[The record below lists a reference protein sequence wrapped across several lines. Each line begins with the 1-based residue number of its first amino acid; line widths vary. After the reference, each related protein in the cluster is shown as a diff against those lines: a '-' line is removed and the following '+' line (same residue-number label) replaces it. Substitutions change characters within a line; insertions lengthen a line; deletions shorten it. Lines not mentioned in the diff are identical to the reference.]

1 MAVMMVTAAD
11 DDDEDDFGIESL
23 FGIVWTL
30 TTAEATLKGVVH
42 GRTSTVGEAGTG
54 TAMVMKWMDSADL
67 KLINQSIELWMLDR
81 ELCSVVGS
89 ASKHLQASSAAV
101 CRRSRRCDGHVVVV
115 AMMSALLLG
124 SYATSGLSHQ
134 IAAKAI

>member
-1 MAVMMVTAAD
+1 MVVMMVASAAAD
-11 DDDEDDFGIESL
+11 DDEVDFGIESL
-23 FGIVWTL
+23 FGIVWIL
-30 TTAEATLKGVVH
+30 TTAEATLKGVVQ
-42 GRTSTVGEAGTG
+42 GRMSTVGEAGTG

-101 CRRSRRCDGHVVVV
+101 CRRSRGMT
-115 AMMSALLLG
+115 AMWP
-124 SYATSGLSHQ
+124 
-134 IAAKAI
+134 

>member
-1 MAVMMVTAAD
+1 MDVGQRA
-11 DDDEDDFGIESL
+11 L
-23 FGIVWTL
+23 L
-30 TTAEATLKGVVH
+30 C
-42 GRTSTVGEAGTG
+42 GRLG
-54 TAMVMKWMDSADL
+54 K
-67 KLINQSIELWMLDR
+67 
-81 ELCSVVGS
+81 
-89 ASKHLQASSAAV
+89 QASSAAV

>member
-1 MAVMMVTAAD
+1 MVTAAD

-54 TAMVMKWMDSADL
+54 TAMVMKWMDGVDL
-67 KLINQSIELWMLDR
+67 KLINQPIKLWVVER
-81 ELCSVVGS
+81 ELCSVGS
-89 ASKHLQASSAAV
+89 GKQVSS
-101 CRRSRRCDGHVVVV
+101 G
-115 AMMSALLLG
+115 AMMCVG
-124 SYATSGLSHQ
+124 GVGGLT
-134 IAAKAI
+134 AMWP